1 MLVALIMAGGK
12 GTRFWPLSTEEKPK
26 QFLNLIGNET
36 MLKMTVNRIINEIP
50 IEKIFICT
58 GEKYVDLVKEQIPNM
73 LDENIIL
80 EPEARNT
87 TACVTVSS
95 FVIKRKF
102 PNSNVVVL
110 PSDHL
115 INEEEKFKEIL
126 QIADSY
132 LEDKDKT
139 IITLGI
145 RPTRAETGY
154 GYIEVSSNINS
165 TKENNII
172 LDIRSFKEK
181 PNKNKATEYLNS
193 GNYLWNAG
201 IFFWNIDTILFY
213 LSKYAYKSYNALED
227 ILFLRDEDVRDFIK
241 ENYKYTDKISID
253 YAVLE
258 KANNLKVIYVGI
270 GWDDLG
276 SWEAV
281 ERYSEK
287 DKNGNIHYGDINS
300 LNGINN
306 LVIATKQKVIIDD
319 VSDIYVIE
327 NNGNIVIGKKSSVNK
342 INNLKEMV

>member
-26 QFLNLIGNET
+26 QFLHLIGNET
-36 MLKMTVNRIINEIP
+36 MLQKTVNRIISKIP

-58 GEKYVDLVKEQIPNM
+58 GEKYVDLVKEQIPNI
-73 LDENIIL
+73 LDENIIV

-87 TACVTVSS
+87 TACITASS
-95 FVIKRKF
+95 LIIKRRF

-110 PSDHL
+110 PADHL
-115 INEEEKFKEIL
+115 INDEEKFNDIL
-126 QIADSY
+126 QIADGY
-132 LEDKDKT
+132 LAENNKS
-139 IITLGI
+139 IITLGMK
-145 RPTRAETGY
+145 PTRAETGY
-154 GYIEVSSNINS
+154 GYIEISSNISN
-165 TKENNII
+165 TKENNI
-172 LDIRSFKEK
+172 LDIKSFKEK
-181 PNKNKATEYLNS
+181 PNKNKAIEYLNS
-193 GNYLWNAG
+193 GNYLWNGG
-201 IFFWNIDTILFY
+201 IFFWNIDTVLFY
-213 LSKYAYKSYNALED
+213 LSKYTSKSYNALKD
-227 ILFLRDEDVRDFIK
+227 ILFLMDEDVRYFIK

-258 KANNLKVIYVGI
+258 KANNLKVIYVNI
-270 GWDDLG
+270 GWDDVG

-287 DKNGNIHYGDINS
+287 DKNGNIHYGDISS

-327 NNGNIVIGKKSSVNK
+327 NNGKIVIGKKTSVNK
-342 INNLKEMV
+342 IKNLKEMV